1 MTDDVDTLVFGALVI
16 IKKFVVY
23 FFLGLIARVLTR
35 LCSSPSMKLSG
46 NKSNPA
52 LNSEGKASKSHVMVY
67 TAEAIRTHPEVRLT
81 RGGLILIALLAGGD
95 YDKVRMLHFKK
106 KFHNNPGF

>member
-1 MTDDVDTLVFGALVI
+1 
-16 IKKFVVY
+16 
-23 FFLGLIARVLTR
+23 
-35 LCSSPSMKLSG
+35 MKLSG

-52 LNSEGKASKSHVMVY
+52 LNSDGKASKSHVMVY

>member
-1 MTDDVDTLVFGALVI
+1 
-16 IKKFVVY
+16 
-23 FFLGLIARVLTR
+23 
-35 LCSSPSMKLSG
+35 MKLSA

-52 LNSEGKASKSHVMVY
+52 LNLEGKASKPHIMVY

-95 YDKVRMLHFKK
+95 YDKVRMLHFRKSVLTFSYISREWK
-106 KFHNNPGF
+106 TLERTLDMPWCAVGLEISS

>member
-1 MTDDVDTLVFGALVI
+1 
-16 IKKFVVY
+16 
-23 FFLGLIARVLTR
+23 
-35 LCSSPSMKLSG
+35 MKLSG

-52 LNSEGKASKSHVMVY
+52 LNLEGKASKSHIMVY

-95 YDKVRMLHFKK
+95 YDKVRMHHFRISTLTFSYISRVWKTLERTLDMLWRVV
-106 KFHNNPGF
+106 GLEISS